1 MSKYIFPTILILLQ
15 LGAGIVCA
23 VQKDV
28 RMMIYWFA
36 ASVVNACAVLG

>member
-1 MSKYIFPTILILLQ
+1 MSKYVFPCILILLQ
-15 LGAGIVCA
+15 LGAAVVCA
-23 VQKDV
+23 FQKDV